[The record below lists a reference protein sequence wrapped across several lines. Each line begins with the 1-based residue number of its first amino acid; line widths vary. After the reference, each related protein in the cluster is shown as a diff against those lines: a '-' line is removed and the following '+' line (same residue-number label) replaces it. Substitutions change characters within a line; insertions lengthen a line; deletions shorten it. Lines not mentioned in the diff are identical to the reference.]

1 MKQKT
6 GRYSSYIRPTSIFLD
21 LLIINLMVLVF
32 LRAAMSNIG
41 YHTVLSVFW
50 LIISYY
56 SGYYEVYRFTKGIEI
71 LGKLLKQFILIGL
84 ITFAYVGYKYKYVTS
99 QEIGIFIFA
108 TFILVAFVKFFIFY
122 FLKKYRLLYGGNF
135 RKVIIVGNGKS
146 VDELK
151 DFFINNPDYGY
162 NLTNSFD
169 LKGNKKLEIGECK
182 KYAINNKIDEIYACI
197 TTLTDDEIDN
207 LIYFAD
213 NNLKTIKFLPD
224 SKNTFLRNLAVEYY
238 GYIPIIS
245 LRTIPLD
252 IEVNKRLKRF
262 FDFVFSLFIII
273 SVLSWLTPIIAFLIK
288 LESKGPVFFKQKRN
302 GLNYEEFSCYKFRS
316 MHLNPIAD
324 LEQVQKNDPRI
335 TGVGRF
341 IRKTSIDELPQFF
354 NVLVGEM
361 SVVGPR
367 PHMVSHTE
375 MYAKSVDKFMVRHF
389 IKPGITGLAQTKGF
403 RGEVETETDIINR
416 VKYDIFYLE
425 NWSLLL
431 DVKIVLATLVN
442 AVKGEEKAY

>member
-1 MKQKT
+1 MKHKT
-6 GRYSSYIRPTSIFLD
+6 GRYSVYIRPTQIFLD
-21 LLIINLMVLVF
+21 LLIINLLVLVF
-32 LRAAMSNIG
+32 LRSAMSNFG
-41 YHTVLSVFW
+41 YHTILTIFW

-71 LGKLLKQFILIGL
+71 FGKLLKQFFFISL
-84 ITFAYVGYKYKYVTS
+84 ITFAYVGYKYKYVTT
-99 QEIGIFIFA
+99 EEVGFYILF
-108 TFILVAFVKFFIFY
+108 TFLLVAFLKFSIFY

-135 RKVIIVGNGKS
+135 RKVVILGSGKS
-146 VDELK
+146 VEELK
-151 DFFINNPDYGY
+151 NFFTNNPDYGY
-162 NLTNSFD
+162 NLTHTFD
-169 LKGNKKLEIGECK
+169 LKVNKKLEIGEFK
-182 KYAINNKIDEIYACI
+182 KYVLANKVDEIYASI
-197 TTLTDDEIDN
+197 NTLTSNEIDN
-207 LIYFAD
+207 LIHFAD

-273 SVLSWLTPIIAFLIK
+273 TVMSWLTPFIAFLIK

-335 TGVGRF
+335 TKVGKF

-354 NVLVGEM
+354 NVLLGDM

-375 MYAKSVDKFMVRHF
+375 MYAKSIDKFMVRHF

-431 DVKIVLATLVN
+431 DIKIVLATVVN

>member
-1 MKQKT
+1 MKNKT
-6 GRYSSYIRPTSIFLD
+6 GRYSRYIRPTLLFLD
-21 LLIINLMVLVF
+21 LLIINLLVLVL
-32 LRAAMSNIG
+32 LRSAMSNFG
-41 YHTVLSVFW
+41 YHTVLTLFW

-71 LGKLLKQFILIGL
+71 LGKLLNQFFFTSL
-84 ITFAYVGYKYKYVTS
+84 ITFAYVGYKYKFVTT
-99 QEIGIFIFA
+99 QEIGYYIFWAFLA
-108 TFILVAFVKFFIFY
+108 VAFLKFLLFY
-122 FLKKYRLLYGGNF
+122 FLKKYRLFYGGNF

-146 VDELK
+146 AEELK
-151 DFFINNPDYGY
+151 DFFANNPDYGY
-162 NLTNSFD
+162 NLVQIFG
-169 LKGNKKLEIGECK
+169 LKVNKKLEISEAK
-182 KYAINNKIDEIYACI
+182 KYVIANKIDEIYASI
-197 TTLTDDEIDN
+197 NSLTNNEIDN
-207 LIYFAD
+207 LIHFAD

-252 IEVNKRLKRF
+252 KEVNKRLKRF
-262 FDFVFSLFIII
+262 FDFVFSLIII
-273 SVLSWLTPIIAFLIK
+273 VGIMSWLTPLIALLIK

-316 MHLNPIAD
+316 MQLNPIAD
-324 LEQVQKNDPRI
+324 IEQVQKNDPRI
-335 TGVGRF
+335 TKVGKF

-354 NVLVGEM
+354 NVLLGEM

-375 MYAKSVDKFMVRHF
+375 MYGKSIDKFMVRHF
-389 IKPGITGLAQTKGF
+389 IKPGITGLAQTNGF

-431 DVKIVLATLVN
+431 DIKVVLATVVN

>member
-1 MKQKT
+1 MKNKT
-6 GRYSSYIRPTSIFLD
+6 GRYSRYIRPTLLFLD
-21 LLIINLMVLVF
+21 LLIINLLVLVL
-32 LRAAMSNIG
+32 LRSAMSNFG
-41 YHTVLSVFW
+41 YHTVLTLFW

-71 LGKLLKQFILIGL
+71 LGKLLNQFFFTSL
-84 ITFAYVGYKYKYVTS
+84 ITFAYVGYKYKFVTT
-99 QEIGIFIFA
+99 QEIGYYIFWAFLA
-108 TFILVAFVKFFIFY
+108 VAFLKFSLFY
-122 FLKKYRLLYGGNF
+122 FLKKYRLFYGGNF

-146 VDELK
+146 AEELK
-151 DFFINNPDYGY
+151 DFFANNPDYGY
-162 NLTNSFD
+162 NLVQIFG
-169 LKGNKKLEIGECK
+169 LKVNKKLEISEAK
-182 KYAINNKIDEIYACI
+182 KYVIANKIDEIYASI
-197 TTLTDDEIDN
+197 NSLTNNEIDN
-207 LIYFAD
+207 LIHFAD

-252 IEVNKRLKRF
+252 KEVNKRLKRF
-262 FDFVFSLFIII
+262 FDFVFSLIII
-273 SVLSWLTPIIAFLIK
+273 VGIMSWLTPLIALLIK

-316 MHLNPIAD
+316 MQLNPIAD
-324 LEQVQKNDPRI
+324 IEQVQKNDPRI
-335 TGVGRF
+335 TKVGKF

-354 NVLVGEM
+354 NVLLGEM

-375 MYAKSVDKFMVRHF
+375 MYAKSIDKFMVRHF
-389 IKPGITGLAQTKGF
+389 IKPGITGLAQTNGF

-431 DVKIVLATLVN
+431 DIKVVLATVVN

>member
-1 MKQKT
+1 
-6 GRYSSYIRPTSIFLD
+6 
-21 LLIINLMVLVF
+21 
-32 LRAAMSNIG
+32 MSNFG
-41 YHTVLSVFW
+41 YHTVLTLFW

-71 LGKLLKQFILIGL
+71 LGKLLNQFFFTSL
-84 ITFAYVGYKYKYVTS
+84 ITFAYVGYKYKFVTT
-99 QEIGIFIFA
+99 QEIGYYIFWAFLA
-108 TFILVAFVKFFIFY
+108 VAFLKFSLFY

-135 RKVIIVGNGKS
+135 RKVVILGNGKS
-146 VDELK
+146 VEELK
-151 DFFINNPDYGY
+151 DFFTNNPDYGY
-162 NLTNSFD
+162 NLAHIFD
-169 LKGNKKLEIGECK
+169 LKSDKKTEISESK
-182 KYAINNKIDEIYACI
+182 KYVLENKIDEIYASI
-197 TTLTDDEIDN
+197 NSLTNNEIDN
-207 LIYFAD
+207 LIHFAD

-252 IEVNKRLKRF
+252 KEVNKRLKRF
-262 FDFVFSLFIII
+262 FDFVFSLIII
-273 SVLSWLTPIIAFLIK
+273 VGIMSWLTPLIALLIK

-316 MHLNPIAD
+316 MQLNPIAD
-324 LEQVQKNDPRI
+324 IEQVQKNDPRI
-335 TGVGRF
+335 TKVGKF

-354 NVLVGEM
+354 NVLLGEM

-375 MYAKSVDKFMVRHF
+375 MYAKSIDKFMVRHF
-389 IKPGITGLAQTKGF
+389 IKPGITGLAQTNGF

-431 DVKIVLATLVN
+431 DIKVVLATVVN